1 MATLDD
7 ITSLLNSAEA
17 ALAAGNGASAAAF
30 ARRALALAPILPN
43 VIQQGA
49 DRIER
54 QQIISGIKEL
64 IGQCNAETTAGRTSP
79 MQFTKLVR
87 KEVTS

>member
-17 ALAAGNGASAAAF
+17 ALAAGNGASAAAY

-54 QQIISGIKEL
+54 QQIITGIKEL
-64 IGQCNAETTAGRTSP
+64 IGQCNAATTAGRTSP
-79 MQFTKLVR
+79 FQTFRLAH
-87 KEVTS
+87 KEPTG